1 MTRHHEGLSPA
12 LVETIAGLSAGTVAT
27 LLVHPLDIVKT
38 RMQIHRSHG
47 ASPTG
52 LTTVSVIREL
62 MQTSH
67 PVAALYRGLTP
78 NILGSAS
85 SWASFFFFKA
95 RVERVVLGLKTS
107 TGNTNASLTPQDYFI
122 SSGVAGLFTQALTN
136 PIWVLKTRMLSSD
149 RGAVGAYPS
158 MWVGVRQILE
168 TEGWRG
174 FYRGLGIS
182 LFGVTHGA
190 VQFAVYDPLK
200 KMYFRRRKRLRTSD
214 QPEAHAQQKLGNE
227 ATLLLSSISKLV
239 AGAVTYP
246 YQVIRSRLQNYDAE
260 ERFGRGIQGVARRTW
275 QEEGWRGFYRGIIP
289 GVNFS
294 FTIALSATPTLPG
307 TAVLSKVNNGYGPVE
322 TRKKQESPP
331 QDVPKFATLE
341 EEREYRKQH
350 LAAAFRVFADRV
362 YDEGVAGHISVRDPI
377 LTDHFWLNRLS
388 MHFSLIKVS
397 DLILVDEDGLVVE
410 GNEPINTAAFAIHS
424 AIHRARPDANAACRA
439 HSVYGKAFSAFGRP
453 LEMVTQDALR
463 FHGCHAVYDCSG
475 GVVADRAE
483 DERSAAA
490 LGPPNKALIL
500 QNHGLLAVGRSVD
513 EAAFWIVSLERTCQ
527 AQLLADAAAAA
538 GYEKKYMGDEEAAY
552 DVQEVEGPDMG
563 WLAFQPYY
571 DEQMAETR
579 ERSCVK
585 FSPLTAL
592 A

>member
-1 MTRHHEGLSPA
+1 MTRHHERLSPV

-62 MQTSH
+62 MQTPH

-107 TGNTNASLTPQDYFI
+107 TGNVNASLTPRDYFI

-158 MWVGVRQILE
+158 MWVGVAQILK

-214 QPEAHAQQKLGNE
+214 QAEAHAQQKLGNE
-227 ATLLLSSISKLV
+227 ATLIMSSISKLV

-289 GVNFS
+289 GVPISPIRNLRVQRKEELPLIDEPRGLSSTDFS
-294 FTIALSATPTLPG
+294 YTMAPSATQPPPG
-307 TAVLSKVNNGYGPVE
+307 TAVFSKVSNGNGPVA
-322 TRKKQESPP
+322 TQKKQENPP
-331 QDVPKFATLE
+331 QVQFSTLE

-350 LAAAFRVFADRV
+350 LAAAFRVFADRG

-377 LTDHFWLNRLS
+377 LTDHFCLG
-388 MHFSLIKVS
+388 S
-397 DLILVDEDGLVVE
+397 DPDGRGRV
-410 GNEPINTAAFAIHS
+410 GGGGR
-424 AIHRARPDANAACRA
+424 RAD
-439 HSVYGKAFSAFGRP
+439 
-453 LEMVTQDALR
+453 Q
-463 FHGCHAVYDCSG
+463 HGG
-475 GVVADRAE
+475 GVVVDRAE
-483 DERSAAA
+483 GERIAAA
-490 LGPPNKALIL
+490 LGPANKALIL
-500 QNHGLLAVGRSVD
+500 QNHGLLTVGRSVD
-513 EAAFWIVSLERTCQ
+513 EAVFWFISLERTCQ
-527 AQLLADAAAAA
+527 AQLLADAADAAAAA
-538 GYEKKYMGDEEAAY
+538 GYEKKYISDEEAAY
-552 DVQEVEGPDMG
+552 GVQEVGGPDKG

-571 DEQMAETR
+571 DEQMART
-579 ERSCVK
+579 K
-585 FSPLTAL
+585 GAFLG
-592 A
+592 